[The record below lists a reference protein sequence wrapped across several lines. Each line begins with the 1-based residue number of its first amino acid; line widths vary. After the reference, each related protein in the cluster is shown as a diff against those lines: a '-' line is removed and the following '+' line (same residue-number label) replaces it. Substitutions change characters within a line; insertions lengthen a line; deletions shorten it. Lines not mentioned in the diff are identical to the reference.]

1 MSEYIQSVRREVM
14 RRVYMVFFLRT
25 VVKPFALK
33 AASAGALAVV
43 GAALISVRSVWFNM
57 PSIAEAASVAKFL
70 LSAFLNTELAVQALA
85 LGLVVLAALALRDL
99 LRAARFLSRTLPAR
113 V

>member
-1 MSEYIQSVRREVM
+1 MSEHIQSVRREVM
-14 RRVYMVFFLRT
+14 RRVYIVFFLRT
-25 VVKPFALK
+25 TAVPLALK
-33 AASAGALAVV
+33 TASALALAVA

-57 PSIAEAASVAKFL
+57 PSFAEAASVGKFL

-85 LGLVVLAALALRDL
+85 LGLVVLAALAFRDL
-99 LRAARFLSRTLPAR
+99 LRAARFLTRILPAR